1 MAVYPKS
8 FYYLKTLLVTLVC
21 LNLVVAQTVE
31 KVVELP
37 VQVYETSGLEYFEG
51 NFLTHNDSGGKPIL
65 YLFSETGELL
75 ENYLIPNVKNKDW
88 EDLTRDEDLIYISD
102 TGNNNGSRKKLKI
115 LMVDPNKN
123 FDLVGEIKIKYKNQK
138 NFEKRKKHPY
148 DVEAIAALPKSLVL
162 FSKNRKTFTTE
173 LYFIPKKEGS
183 YSLKPKRSLP
193 VNSLITGA
201 DYNDRLKLFVLVA
214 YNKEGEQFIYTLP
227 NFNSKKLEE
236 LQFIKHKIPVDR
248 AQIEAIKII
257 DQDTFWVTSEAKGK
271 NSPRLFKITI

>member
-1 MAVYPKS
+1 MTVYPKS
-8 FYYLKTLLVTLVC
+8 FYYLKTLLVNLAC
-21 LNLVVAQTVE
+21 LNLAVAQTVE

-88 EDLTRDEDLIYISD
+88 EDLTRDEDLFYISD

-115 LMVDPNKN
+115 LMVDPKKN
-123 FDLVGEIKIKYKNQK
+123 FDLVGEIKINYKNQK

-162 FSKNRKTFTTE
+162 FSKNRMTFTTE

-201 DYNDRLKLFVLVA
+201 DYNERLKLFALVA

-257 DQDTFWVTSEAKGK
+257 NQNTFWVTSEAKGK
-271 NSPRLFKITI
+271 NSSRLFKIKI

>member
-8 FYYLKTLLVTLVC
+8 FYYLKTLLVPLAC
-21 LNLVVAQTVE
+21 LNLAVAQTVE

-37 VQVYETSGLEYFEG
+37 VQVYETSGLEYFKG

-65 YLFSETGELL
+65 YLFSEAGELL
-75 ENYLIPNVKNKDW
+75 ENYLIPNAKNKDW
-88 EDLTRDEDLIYISD
+88 EDLTGDEDLFYISD

-115 LMVDPNKN
+115 LMVDPKKN
-123 FDLVGEIKIKYKNQK
+123 FDLVGEIKINYKNQK

-162 FSKNRKTFTTE
+162 FSKNRITFTTE

-201 DYNDRLKLFVLVA
+201 DYNERLKLFALVA

-257 DQDTFWVTSEAKGK
+257 NQNTFWVTSEAKGK
-271 NSPRLFKITI
+271 NSSRLFKIKI

>member
-8 FYYLKTLLVTLVC
+8 FYYLKTLLVPLAC
-21 LNLVVAQTVE
+21 LNLAVAQTVE

-37 VQVYETSGLEYFEG
+37 VQVYETSGLEYFKG

-65 YLFSETGELL
+65 YLFSEAGELL
-75 ENYLIPNVKNKDW
+75 ENYLIPNAKNKDW
-88 EDLTRDEDLIYISD
+88 EDLTGDEDLFYISD

-115 LMVDPNKN
+115 LMVDPKKN
-123 FDLVGEIKIKYKNQK
+123 FDLVGEIKINYKNQK

-162 FSKNRKTFTTE
+162 FSKNRMTFTTE

-201 DYNDRLKLFVLVA
+201 DYNERLKLFALVA

-257 DQDTFWVTSEAKGK
+257 NQNTFWVTSEAKGK
-271 NSPRLFKITI
+271 NSSRLFKIKI

>member
-1 MAVYPKS
+1 MTVFPKS
-8 FYYLKTLLVTLVC
+8 FYCLKNFLVFLVC
-21 LNLVVAQTVE
+21 LKLTVAQTIE
-31 KVVELP
+31 NVVELP
-37 VQVYETSGLEYFEG
+37 VEIDETSGLEYFEG

-65 YLFSETGELL
+65 YLFSEAGELL
-75 ENYLIPNVKNKDW
+75 ENYLIPNAKNKDW
-88 EDLTRDEDLIYISD
+88 EDLTRDEDLFYISD

-115 LMVDPNKN
+115 LMVDPKKN
-123 FDLVGEIKIKYKNQK
+123 FDLVGEIKINYKNQK

-162 FSKNRKTFTTE
+162 FSKNRITFTTE

-271 NSPRLFKITI
+271 NSPRLFKIKI

>member
-1 MAVYPKS
+1 MTVFPKS
-8 FYYLKTLLVTLVC
+8 FYCLKNFLVFLVC
-21 LNLVVAQTVE
+21 LKLTVAQTIE
-31 KVVELP
+31 NVVELP
-37 VQVYETSGLEYFEG
+37 VEIDETSGLEYFEG

-65 YLFSETGELL
+65 YLFSEAGELL
-75 ENYLIPNVKNKDW
+75 ENYLIPNAKNKDW

-183 YSLKPKRSLP
+183 YSLKSKRSLP

-257 DQDTFWVTSEAKGK
+257 NQNTFWVTSEAKGK

>member
-1 MAVYPKS
+1 MTVFPKS
-8 FYYLKTLLVTLVC
+8 FYCLKNFLVFLVC
-21 LNLVVAQTVE
+21 LKLTVAQTIE
-31 KVVELP
+31 NVVELP
-37 VQVYETSGLEYFEG
+37 VEIDETSGLEYFEG

-65 YLFSETGELL
+65 YLFSEAGELL
-75 ENYLIPNVKNKDW
+75 ENYLIPNAKNKDW
-88 EDLTRDEDLIYISD
+88 EDLTRDEDLFYISD

-115 LMVDPNKN
+115 LMVDPKKN
-123 FDLVGEIKIKYKNQK
+123 FDLVGEIKINYKNQK

-162 FSKNRKTFTTE
+162 FSKNRITFTTE

>member
-1 MAVYPKS
+1 MTVFPKS

-65 YLFSETGELL
+65 YLFSEAGELL
-75 ENYLIPNVKNKDW
+75 ENYLIPNAKNKDW

-183 YSLKPKRSLP
+183 YSLKSKRSLP

-257 DQDTFWVTSEAKGK
+257 NQNTFWVTSEAKGK
-271 NSPRLFKITI
+271 NSSRLFKIKI

>member
-1 MAVYPKS
+1 MTVFSKS
-8 FYYLKTLLVTLVC
+8 SYCLKNFLVFLVC
-21 LNLVVAQTVE
+21 LKLTVAQTIE
-31 KVVELP
+31 NVVELP
-37 VQVYETSGLEYFEG
+37 VEIDETSGLEYFEG

-65 YLFSETGELL
+65 YLFSEIGELL
-75 ENYLIPNVKNKDW
+75 ENYLIPNAKNKDW

-201 DYNDRLKLFVLVA
+201 DYNDRLKLFALVA
-214 YNKEGEQFIYTLP
+214 DNKEGGQLIYTFP

-257 DQDTFWVTSEAKGK
+257 DQNTFWVTSEAKGK
-271 NSPRLFKITI
+271 NPPRLFKIKI

>member
-8 FYYLKTLLVTLVC
+8 FYYLKTLLVPLAC
-21 LNLVVAQTVE
+21 LNLAVAQTVE

-88 EDLTRDEDLIYISD
+88 EDLTRDEDLFYISD

-115 LMVDPNKN
+115 LMVDPKKN
-123 FDLVGEIKIKYKNQK
+123 FDLVGEIKINYKNQK

-162 FSKNRKTFTTE
+162 FSKNRITFTTE

-201 DYNDRLKLFVLVA
+201 DYNERLKLFALVA

-257 DQDTFWVTSEAKGK
+257 NQNTFWVTSEAKGK

>member
-1 MAVYPKS
+1 MTVFPKS
-8 FYYLKTLLVTLVC
+8 FYCLKNFLVFLVC
-21 LNLVVAQTVE
+21 LKLTVAQTIE
-31 KVVELP
+31 NVVELP
-37 VQVYETSGLEYFEG
+37 VEIDETSGLEYFEG

-65 YLFSETGELL
+65 YLFSEAGELL
-75 ENYLIPNVKNKDW
+75 ENYLIPNAKNKDW

-183 YSLKPKRSLP
+183 YSLKSKRSLP

-201 DYNDRLKLFVLVA
+201 DYNDRLKLFALVA

>member
-1 MAVYPKS
+1 MTVFPKS
-8 FYYLKTLLVTLVC
+8 FYCLKNFLVFLVC
-21 LNLVVAQTVE
+21 LKLTVAQTIE
-31 KVVELP
+31 NVVELP
-37 VQVYETSGLEYFEG
+37 VEVDETSGLEYFEG

-65 YLFSETGELL
+65 YLFSEAGELL
-75 ENYLIPNVKNKDW
+75 ENYLIPNAKNKDW

-183 YSLKPKRSLP
+183 YSLKSKRSLP

>member
-1 MAVYPKS
+1 MTVYPKS
-8 FYYLKTLLVTLVC
+8 FYYLKTLLVPLAC
-21 LNLVVAQTVE
+21 LNLAVAQTVE

-37 VQVYETSGLEYFEG
+37 VQVYETSGLEYFKG

-65 YLFSETGELL
+65 YLFSEAGELL
-75 ENYLIPNVKNKDW
+75 ENYLIPNAKNKDW
-88 EDLTRDEDLIYISD
+88 EDLTGDEDLFYISD

-115 LMVDPNKN
+115 LMVDPKKN
-123 FDLVGEIKIKYKNQK
+123 FDLVGEIKINYKNQK

-162 FSKNRKTFTTE
+162 FSKNRITFTTE

-201 DYNDRLKLFVLVA
+201 DYNERLKLFALVA

-257 DQDTFWVTSEAKGK
+257 NQNTFWVTSEAKGK
-271 NSPRLFKITI
+271 NSPRLFKIKI

>member
-1 MAVYPKS
+1 MTVFPKS
-8 FYYLKTLLVTLVC
+8 FYCLKNFLVFLVC
-21 LNLVVAQTVE
+21 LKLTVAQTIE
-31 KVVELP
+31 NVVELP
-37 VQVYETSGLEYFEG
+37 VEVDETSGLEYFEG

-65 YLFSETGELL
+65 YLFSEAGELL
-75 ENYLIPNVKNKDW
+75 ENYLIPNAKNKDW

-201 DYNDRLKLFVLVA
+201 DYNDLLKLFALVA
-214 YNKEGEQFIYTLP
+214 YNKQGEQFIYTLP

>member
-1 MAVYPKS
+1 MTVFPKS
-8 FYYLKTLLVTLVC
+8 FYCLKNFLVFLVC
-21 LNLVVAQTVE
+21 LKLTVAQTIE
-31 KVVELP
+31 NVVELP
-37 VQVYETSGLEYFEG
+37 VEIDETSGLEYFEG

-65 YLFSETGELL
+65 YLFSEAGELL
-75 ENYLIPNVKNKDW
+75 ENYLIPNAKNKDW

-183 YSLKPKRSLP
+183 YSLKSKRSLP

-271 NSPRLFKITI
+271 NSPRLFKIKI

>member
-1 MAVYPKS
+1 MII
-8 FYYLKTLLVTLVC
+8 LVC
-21 LNLVVAQTVE
+21 LNLAVAQTVE

-88 EDLTRDEDLIYISD
+88 EDLTRDEDLFYISD

-115 LMVDPNKN
+115 LMIDPKKN
-123 FDLVGEIKIKYKNQK
+123 FDLVGEINIKYKNQK

-148 DVEAIAALPKSLVL
+148 DVEAIAALPKALVL

-201 DYNDRLKLFVLVA
+201 DYNERLKLFALVA
-214 YNKEGEQFIYTLP
+214 YNNEGEQFIYTLP
-227 NFNSKKLEE
+227 NFNSKKLEK

-257 DQDTFWVTSEAKGK
+257 NQNTFWVTSEAKGK
-271 NSPRLFKITI
+271 NSSRLFKIKI

>member
-8 FYYLKTLLVTLVC
+8 FYYLKTLLVPLAC
-21 LNLVVAQTVE
+21 LNLAVAQTVE

-88 EDLTRDEDLIYISD
+88 EDLTRDEDLFYISD

-115 LMVDPNKN
+115 LMVDPKKN
-123 FDLVGEIKIKYKNQK
+123 FDLVGEIKINYKNQK

-162 FSKNRKTFTTE
+162 FSKNRITFTTE

-201 DYNDRLKLFVLVA
+201 DYNERLKLFALVA

>member
-8 FYYLKTLLVTLVC
+8 FYYLKTLLVPLAC
-21 LNLVVAQTVE
+21 LNLAVAQTVE

-65 YLFSETGELL
+65 YLFSEAGELL
-75 ENYLIPNVKNKDW
+75 ENYLIPNAKNKDW
-88 EDLTRDEDLIYISD
+88 EDLTGDEDLFYISD

-115 LMVDPNKN
+115 LMVDPKKN
-123 FDLVGEIKIKYKNQK
+123 FDLVGEIKINYKNQK

-162 FSKNRKTFTTE
+162 FSKNRITFTTE

-201 DYNDRLKLFVLVA
+201 DYNERLKLFALVA

-257 DQDTFWVTSEAKGK
+257 NQNTFWVTSEAKGK
-271 NSPRLFKITI
+271 NSPRLFKIKI

>member
-1 MAVYPKS
+1 MTVFPKS
-8 FYYLKTLLVTLVC
+8 FYCLKNFLVFLVC
-21 LNLVVAQTVE
+21 LKLTVAQTIE
-31 KVVELP
+31 NVVELP
-37 VQVYETSGLEYFEG
+37 VEIDETSGLEYFEG

-65 YLFSETGELL
+65 YLFSEAGELL
-75 ENYLIPNVKNKDW
+75 ENYLIPNAKNKDW

-201 DYNDRLKLFVLVA
+201 DYNDLLKLFALVA
-214 YNKEGEQFIYTLP
+214 YNKQGEQFIYTLP

>member
-1 MAVYPKS
+1 MTVFPKS
-8 FYYLKTLLVTLVC
+8 FYCLKNFLVFLVC
-21 LNLVVAQTVE
+21 LKLTVAQTIE
-31 KVVELP
+31 NVVRLP
-37 VQVYETSGLEYFEG
+37 VEIDETSGLEYFEG

-65 YLFSETGELL
+65 YLFSEAGELL
-75 ENYLIPNVKNKDW
+75 ENYLIPNAKNKDW
-88 EDLTRDEDLIYISD
+88 EDLTRDENLIYISD

-115 LMVDPNKN
+115 LMVDPKKN
-123 FDLVGEIKIKYKNQK
+123 FDLVGEIKIKYENQE

-201 DYNDRLKLFVLVA
+201 DYNDRLKLFALVA
-214 YNKEGEQFIYTLP
+214 DNKEGEQFIYTLP

-257 DQDTFWVTSEAKGK
+257 DQNTFWITSEAKGK
-271 NSPRLFKITI
+271 NPPRLFKIKI

>member
-1 MAVYPKS
+1 MTVFPKS
-8 FYYLKTLLVTLVC
+8 FYCLKNFLVFLVC
-21 LNLVVAQTVE
+21 LKLTVAQTIE
-31 KVVELP
+31 NVVELP
-37 VQVYETSGLEYFEG
+37 VEVDETSGLEYFEG

-65 YLFSETGELL
+65 YLFSEAGELL
-75 ENYLIPNVKNKDW
+75 ENYLIPNAKNKDW
-88 EDLTRDEDLIYISD
+88 EDLTRDEDLFYISD

-115 LMVDPNKN
+115 LMVDPKKN
-123 FDLVGEIKIKYKNQK
+123 FDLVGEIKINYKNQK

-162 FSKNRKTFTTE
+162 FSKNRITFTTE

-201 DYNDRLKLFVLVA
+201 DYNDRLKLFALVA

-257 DQDTFWVTSEAKGK
+257 NQNTFWVTSEAKGK

>member
-1 MAVYPKS
+1 MTVYPKS
-8 FYYLKTLLVTLVC
+8 FYYLKTLLVTLAC
-21 LNLVVAQTVE
+21 LNLAVAQTVE

-88 EDLTRDEDLIYISD
+88 EDLTRDEDLFYISD

-115 LMVDPNKN
+115 LMVDPKKN
-123 FDLVGEIKIKYKNQK
+123 FDLVGEIKINYKNQK

-162 FSKNRKTFTTE
+162 FSKNRMTFTTE

-183 YSLKPKRSLP
+183 YSLKPKRSFPL
-193 VNSLITGA
+193 NSLITGA
-201 DYNDRLKLFVLVA
+201 DYNERLKLFALVA

-257 DQDTFWVTSEAKGK
+257 NQNTFWVTSEAKGK
-271 NSPRLFKITI
+271 NSSRLFKIKI

>member
-1 MAVYPKS
+1 MTVFPKS
-8 FYYLKTLLVTLVC
+8 FYCLKNFLVFLVC
-21 LNLVVAQTVE
+21 LKLTVAQTIE
-31 KVVELP
+31 NVVELP
-37 VQVYETSGLEYFEG
+37 VEIDETSGLEYFEG

-65 YLFSETGELL
+65 YLFSEAGELL
-75 ENYLIPNVKNKDW
+75 ENYLIPNAKNKDW

-183 YSLKPKRSLP
+183 YSLKSKRSLP

-271 NSPRLFKITI
+271 NPSILFKIKI

>member
-1 MAVYPKS
+1 MTVFPKS
-8 FYYLKTLLVTLVC
+8 FYCLKNFLVFLVC
-21 LNLVVAQTVE
+21 LKLTVAQTIE
-31 KVVELP
+31 NVVELP
-37 VQVYETSGLEYFEG
+37 VEIDETSGLEYFEG

-65 YLFSETGELL
+65 YLFSEAGELL
-75 ENYLIPNVKNKDW
+75 ENYLIPNAKNKDW
-88 EDLTRDEDLIYISD
+88 EDLTRDENLIYISD

-115 LMVDPNKN
+115 LMVDPKKN
-123 FDLVGEIKIKYKNQK
+123 FDLVGEIKIKYENQE

-201 DYNDRLKLFVLVA
+201 DYNDRLKLFALVA
-214 YNKEGEQFIYTLP
+214 DNKEGEQFIYTLP

-257 DQDTFWVTSEAKGK
+257 NQNTFWVTSEAKGK
-271 NSPRLFKITI
+271 SSPRLFKIKI

>member
-1 MAVYPKS
+1 MTVFSKS
-8 FYYLKTLLVTLVC
+8 FYCLKNFLVFLVC
-21 LNLVVAQTVE
+21 LKLTVAQTIE
-31 KVVELP
+31 NVVRLP
-37 VQVYETSGLEYFEG
+37 VEIDETSGLEYFEG

-65 YLFSETGELL
+65 YLFSEAGELL
-75 ENYLIPNVKNKDW
+75 ENYLIPNAKNKDW
-88 EDLTRDEDLIYISD
+88 EDLTRDENLIYISD

-115 LMVDPNKN
+115 LMVDPKKN
-123 FDLVGEIKIKYKNQK
+123 FDLVGEIKIKYENQE

-201 DYNDRLKLFVLVA
+201 DYNDRLKLFALVA
-214 YNKEGEQFIYTLP
+214 DNKEGEQFIYTLP

-257 DQDTFWVTSEAKGK
+257 DQNTFWVTSEAKGK
-271 NSPRLFKITI
+271 NPPILFKIKI

>member
-1 MAVYPKS
+1 MTVFPKS
-8 FYYLKTLLVTLVC
+8 FYCLKNFLVFLVC
-21 LNLVVAQTVE
+21 LKLTVAQTIE
-31 KVVELP
+31 NVVELP
-37 VQVYETSGLEYFEG
+37 VEIDETSGLEYFEG

-65 YLFSETGELL
+65 YLFSEAGELL
-75 ENYLIPNVKNKDW
+75 ENYLIPNAKNKDW

-183 YSLKPKRSLP
+183 YSLKSKRSLP

-201 DYNDRLKLFVLVA
+201 DYNDLLKLFALVA
-214 YNKEGEQFIYTLP
+214 YNKQGEQFIYTLP

>member
-1 MAVYPKS
+1 MTVFPKS
-8 FYYLKTLLVTLVC
+8 FYCLKNFLVFLVC
-21 LNLVVAQTVE
+21 LKLTVAQTIE
-31 KVVELP
+31 NVVRLP
-37 VQVYETSGLEYFEG
+37 VEIDETSGLEYFEG

-65 YLFSETGELL
+65 YLFSEAGELL
-75 ENYLIPNVKNKDW
+75 ENYLIPNAKNKDW
-88 EDLTRDEDLIYISD
+88 EDLTRDENLIYISD

-115 LMVDPNKN
+115 LMVDPKKN
-123 FDLVGEIKIKYKNQK
+123 FDLVGEIKIKYENQE

-162 FSKNRKTFTTE
+162 FSKNRITFTTE

-201 DYNDRLKLFVLVA
+201 DYNDRLKLFALVA
-214 YNKEGEQFIYTLP
+214 DNKEGEQFIYTLP

-257 DQDTFWVTSEAKGK
+257 DQNTFWVTSEAKGK
-271 NSPRLFKITI
+271 NPPRLFKIKI

>member
-1 MAVYPKS
+1 MTVFPKS
-8 FYYLKTLLVTLVC
+8 FYCLKNFLVFLVC
-21 LNLVVAQTVE
+21 LKLTVAQTIE
-31 KVVELP
+31 NVVELP
-37 VQVYETSGLEYFEG
+37 VEIDETSGLEYFEG

-65 YLFSETGELL
+65 YLFSEAGELL
-75 ENYLIPNVKNKDW
+75 ENYLIPNAKNKDW
-88 EDLTRDEDLIYISD
+88 EDLTRDENLIYISD

-115 LMVDPNKN
+115 LMVDPKKN
-123 FDLVGEIKIKYKNQK
+123 FDLVGEIKIKYENQE

-201 DYNDRLKLFVLVA
+201 DYNDRLKLFALVA
-214 YNKEGEQFIYTLP
+214 DNKEGEQFIYTLP

-257 DQDTFWVTSEAKGK
+257 DQNTFWVTSEAKGK
-271 NSPRLFKITI
+271 NPPRLFKIKI

>member
-8 FYYLKTLLVTLVC
+8 FYYLKTLLVPLAC
-21 LNLVVAQTVE
+21 LNLAVAQTVE

-37 VQVYETSGLEYFEG
+37 VQVYETSGLEYFKG

-65 YLFSETGELL
+65 YLFSEAGELL

-88 EDLTRDEDLIYISD
+88 EDLTRDEDLFYISD

-115 LMVDPNKN
+115 LMVDPKKN
-123 FDLVGEIKIKYKNQK
+123 FDLVGEIKINYKNQK

-162 FSKNRKTFTTE
+162 FSKNRITFTTE

-201 DYNDRLKLFVLVA
+201 DYNERLKLFALVA

-257 DQDTFWVTSEAKGK
+257 NQNTFWVTSEAKGK
-271 NSPRLFKITI
+271 NSPRLFKIKI

>member
-1 MAVYPKS
+1 MTVFPKS
-8 FYYLKTLLVTLVC
+8 FYCLKNFLVFLVC
-21 LNLVVAQTVE
+21 LKLTVAQTIE
-31 KVVELP
+31 NVVRLP
-37 VQVYETSGLEYFEG
+37 VEIDETSGLEYFEG

-65 YLFSETGELL
+65 YLFSEAGELL
-75 ENYLIPNVKNKDW
+75 ENYLIPNAKNKDW

-115 LMVDPNKN
+115 LMVDPKKN
-123 FDLVGEIKIKYKNQK
+123 FDLVGEIKIKYENQE

-183 YSLKPKRSLP
+183 YSLKSKRSLP

-201 DYNDRLKLFVLVA
+201 DYNERLKLFALVA

-257 DQDTFWVTSEAKGK
+257 NQNTFWVTSEAKGK

>member
-1 MAVYPKS
+1 MTVFPKS
-8 FYYLKTLLVTLVC
+8 FYCLKNFLVFLVC
-21 LNLVVAQTVE
+21 LKLTVAQTIE
-31 KVVELP
+31 NVVELP
-37 VQVYETSGLEYFEG
+37 VEIDETSGLEYFEG

-65 YLFSETGELL
+65 YLFSEAGELL
-75 ENYLIPNVKNKDW
+75 ENYLIPNAKNKDW

-183 YSLKPKRSLP
+183 YSLKSKRSLP

>member
-1 MAVYPKS
+1 MTVFPKS
-8 FYYLKTLLVTLVC
+8 FYCLKNFLVFLVC
-21 LNLVVAQTVE
+21 LKLTVAQTIE
-31 KVVELP
+31 NVVELP
-37 VQVYETSGLEYFEG
+37 VEIDETSGLEYFEG

-65 YLFSETGELL
+65 YLFSEAGELL
-75 ENYLIPNVKNKDW
+75 ENYLIPNAKNKDW
-88 EDLTRDEDLIYISD
+88 EDLTRDEDLFYISD

-115 LMVDPNKN
+115 LMVDPKKN
-123 FDLVGEIKIKYKNQK
+123 FDLVGEIKINYKNQK

-162 FSKNRKTFTTE
+162 FSKNRMTFTTE

-201 DYNDRLKLFVLVA
+201 DYNDRLKLFALVA

-257 DQDTFWVTSEAKGK
+257 NQNTFWVTSEAKGK
-271 NSPRLFKITI
+271 NSSRLFKIKI

>member
-8 FYYLKTLLVTLVC
+8 FYYLKTLLVPLAC
-21 LNLVVAQTVE
+21 LNLAVAQTVE

-37 VQVYETSGLEYFEG
+37 VQVYETSGLEYFKG

-65 YLFSETGELL
+65 YLFSEAGELL
-75 ENYLIPNVKNKDW
+75 ENYLIPNAKNKDW
-88 EDLTRDEDLIYISD
+88 EDLTGDEDLFYISD

-115 LMVDPNKN
+115 LMVDPKKN
-123 FDLVGEIKIKYKNQK
+123 FDLVGEIKINYKNQK

-162 FSKNRKTFTTE
+162 FSKNRITFTTE

-201 DYNDRLKLFVLVA
+201 DYNERLKLFALVA

-257 DQDTFWVTSEAKGK
+257 NQNTFWVTSEAKGK
-271 NSPRLFKITI
+271 NSPRLFKIKI

>member
-1 MAVYPKS
+1 MTVFPKS
-8 FYYLKTLLVTLVC
+8 FYCLKNFLVFLVC
-21 LNLVVAQTVE
+21 LKLTVAQTIE
-31 KVVELP
+31 NVVELP
-37 VQVYETSGLEYFEG
+37 VEVDETSGLEYFEG

-65 YLFSETGELL
+65 YLFSEAGELL
-75 ENYLIPNVKNKDW
+75 ENYLIPNAKNKDW

-173 LYFIPKKEGS
+173 LYFIPKKKVKVK
-183 YSLKPKRSLP
+183 LKS
-193 VNSLITGA
+193 
-201 DYNDRLKLFVLVA
+201 
-214 YNKEGEQFIYTLP
+214 
-227 NFNSKKLEE
+227 
-236 LQFIKHKIPVDR
+236 
-248 AQIEAIKII
+248 
-257 DQDTFWVTSEAKGK
+257 
-271 NSPRLFKITI
+271 

>member
-1 MAVYPKS
+1 MTVYPKS
-8 FYYLKTLLVTLVC
+8 FYYLKTLLVNLAC
-21 LNLVVAQTVE
+21 LNLAVAQTVE

-88 EDLTRDEDLIYISD
+88 EDLTRDEDLFYISD

-115 LMVDPNKN
+115 LMVDPKKN
-123 FDLVGEIKIKYKNQK
+123 FDLVGEIKINYKNQK

-162 FSKNRKTFTTE
+162 FSKNRMTFTTE

-201 DYNDRLKLFVLVA
+201 DYNERIKLFALVA

-257 DQDTFWVTSEAKGK
+257 NQNTFWVTSEAKGK
-271 NSPRLFKITI
+271 NSSRLFKIKI

>member
-8 FYYLKTLLVTLVC
+8 FYYLKTLLVPLAC
-21 LNLVVAQTVE
+21 LNLAVAQTVE

-65 YLFSETGELL
+65 YLFSEAGELL
-75 ENYLIPNVKNKDW
+75 ENYLIPNAKNKDW
-88 EDLTRDEDLIYISD
+88 EDLTGDEDLFYISD

-115 LMVDPNKN
+115 LMVDPKKN
-123 FDLVGEIKIKYKNQK
+123 FDLVGEIKINYKNQK

-148 DVEAIAALPKSLVL
+148 DLEAIAALPKSLVL
-162 FSKNRKTFTTE
+162 FSKNRMTFTTE

-201 DYNDRLKLFVLVA
+201 DYNERLKLFALVA

-257 DQDTFWVTSEAKGK
+257 NQNTFWVTSEAKGK
-271 NSPRLFKITI
+271 NSSRLFKIKI

>member
-1 MAVYPKS
+1 MTVFPKS
-8 FYYLKTLLVTLVC
+8 FYCLKNFLVFLVC
-21 LNLVVAQTVE
+21 LKLTVAQTIE
-31 KVVELP
+31 NVVELP
-37 VQVYETSGLEYFEG
+37 VEVDETSGLEYFEG

-65 YLFSETGELL
+65 YLFSEAGELL
-75 ENYLIPNVKNKDW
+75 ENYLIPNAKNKDW

>member
-1 MAVYPKS
+1 MTVFPKS
-8 FYYLKTLLVTLVC
+8 FYCLKNFLVFLVC
-21 LNLVVAQTVE
+21 LKLTVAQTIE
-31 KVVELP
+31 NVVELP
-37 VQVYETSGLEYFEG
+37 VEIDETSGLEYFEG

-65 YLFSETGELL
+65 YLFSEAGELL
-75 ENYLIPNVKNKDW
+75 ENYLIPNAKNKDW